1 MTEDEFAALPPG
13 EVDAGWKETDR
24 AWQNERRSEF
34 RNVIDLDRNGKVT
47 RDELKVHVTGC
58 HVYGKVMGGNLE
70 LRKFLK
76 FLEKA

>member
-24 AWQNERRSEF
+24 AWQDERRSEF

-47 RDELKVHVTGC
+47 REELKVCVQ
-58 HVYGKVMGGNLE
+58 
-70 LRKFLK
+70 
-76 FLEKA
+76 